1 MKNLLWILPVLLASS
16 ASANLIV
23 DGNFASPASPSTFAS
38 GYSNI
43 SCGGGTEPGQYAI
56 ASNPNT
62 CNSGF
67 ASFGDPASDGG
78 NMMVLDGNTSTTT
91 FDGLTGPLAGVVWEE
106 TITVAAST
114 LYTFTAEV
122 ASNDTSNLA
131 SLALYVNGTQVGSDF
146 GAPGTAGVWSLWTQA
161 FTAPSS
167 SVTLSIQDVNTN
179 PLAYGDDFSLD
190 TLTINVP
197 TSGAPEPTTLLL
209 AGAGLAALMARRF
222 TSRRS
227 RREQRG
233 IRRQPSTSAVSAH

>member
-1 MKNLLWILPVLLASS
+1 MKKLLWILPVLLASS
-16 ASANLIV
+16 ASAGNLTV

-38 GYSNI
+38 GYTNVT
-43 SCGGGTEPGQYAI
+43 CGGGTEPGEYVI

-78 NMMVLDGNTSTTT
+78 NMLILDGNSSGTPY
-91 FDGLTGPLAGVVWEE
+91 FGLTGALAGVVWEE
-106 TITVAAST
+106 TITVSAST

-131 SLALYVNGTQVGSDF
+131 SLALYVNGTQVGGDF
-146 GAPGTAGVWSLWTQA
+146 GAPSTAGVWSLWTQA

-197 TSGAPEPTTLLL
+197 ASGVPEPTSLLL
-209 AGAGLAALMARRF
+209 AGAGLMALMVRRF
-222 TSRRS
+222 TLRRS
-227 RREQRG
+227 R
-233 IRRQPSTSAVSAH
+233 S